1 MAAKVIGNHLRYDK
15 VEELFVAGLLHDIG
29 KIVEM
34 TFLPE
39 AFKDISHLVE
49 RKNILMITAEEKV
62 MGYGHP
68 EVGKLLAER
77 WNLPPKLISVILHHH
92 QPSMAGRFAFEAAI
106 VHLADILCR
115 ALNIGYAGDNKMP
128 ALDKPA
134 WDTLRIRPEAIESL
148 LATINTEFDEI
159 SLFISYTP

>member
-1 MAAKVIGNHLRYDK
+1 MA
-15 VEELFVAGLLHDIG
+15 E
-29 KIVEM
+29 
-34 TFLPE
+34 
-39 AFKDISHLVE
+39 
-49 RKNILMITAEEKV
+49 
-62 MGYGHP
+62 
-68 EVGKLLAER
+68 
-77 WNLPPKLISVILHHH
+77 
-92 QPSMAGRFAFEAAI
+92 RFAFEAGI

-134 WDTLRIRPEAIESL
+134 WDTLRIRPDAIESL